1 MEELYVILHKI
12 TIKYLQKKYMNIL
25 NYLNTIEKNINYI
38 NRKQLILLTLDIC
51 KYYQIYIH

>member
-1 MEELYVILHKI
+1 
-12 TIKYLQKKYMNIL
+12 MNIL

-51 KYYQIYIH
+51 KYYHIYIH